1 MNPVD
6 LYRGE
11 IFYLT
16 DSPLDKETFYTYIAD
31 GALVVS
37 EGYILE
43 SGPYSGMWQKY
54 PQAFLHDYSGMIIM
68 PGMIDAHIHFP
79 QLNIVGM
86 YGKKLLDWLNNY
98 TFPSEKDFND
108 SAYSDYMA
116 EQFVNT
122 LFRNG
127 TTACVAYATVHPH
140 TAESLFRVA
149 SRYNMAMF
157 AGKVLMDT
165 NAPDYL
171 LDTNV
176 CKSKD
181 GIEES
186 RRLICKWHKR
196 GRNRYAITPRFA
208 VTSTPHQLAEAG
220 KLHQEFPDTFI
231 QTHLSENR
239 SEIDTVRSLFPKS
252 KDYLDVYERAGLV
265 SERTI
270 FGHCVYLSDD
280 ERKRIAEAKA
290 IVAHCP
296 VSNSFLGSG
305 LMNLEQMN
313 RANIQTVFAT
323 DVAGG
328 NTFSMLKVMGEAYK
342 VQLLQNYSLSVG
354 ETLYRATLG
363 TALSLGLEKEMGSF
377 VPGSFADFI
386 VIAPEAVPE
395 LALRGAYLSEKEEWN
410 IENKLFGLMAS
421 GDDRCIQATYIAG
434 NKVYTNNSCLNR

>member
-37 EGYILE
+37 EGHILE

-149 SRYNMAMF
+149 SRYNMAML

-239 SEIDTVRSLFPKS
+239 SEIDTVRSLFPTHTADIS
-252 KDYLDVYERAGLV
+252 Y
-265 SERTI
+265 T
-270 FGHCVYLSDD
+270 FP
-280 ERKRIAEAKA
+280 RKRNQYGIDAARSQFKGKCLSESSAGTGDNSISCNINLSRHVKNKFDKSSINCLHIKIRRQETEA
-290 IVAHCP
+290 
-296 VSNSFLGSG
+296 G
-305 LMNLEQMN
+305 
-313 RANIQTVFAT
+313 R
-323 DVAGG
+323 
-328 NTFSMLKVMGEAYK
+328 
-342 VQLLQNYSLSVG
+342 LLPH
-354 ETLYRATLG
+354 
-363 TALSLGLEKEMGSF
+363 
-377 VPGSFADFI
+377 VPGRTCRFCSLW
-386 VIAPEAVPE
+386 PP
-395 LALRGAYLSEKEEWN
+395 RRQTSEV
-410 IENKLFGLMAS
+410 KL
-421 GDDRCIQATYIAG
+421 C
-434 NKVYTNNSCLNR
+434 